1 MIGHVTEATAPLF
14 TSGVTSSGVE
24 VLTPE
29 KASMTPD
36 QVPLSEPVHV

>member
-1 MIGHVTEATAPLF
+1 MTGHATDATAPLF

-29 KASMTPD
+29 KTSMTAD
-36 QVPLSEPVHV
+36 QVPLSEPVQV